1 MTLIDISY
9 LNKVESTNDYSINL
23 IKKNISIRGIVVS
36 DTQTNGRGRHG
47 NYWISNKGNVF
58 CSIYKKVKNHKDIL
72 NAQFNSLKI
81 IVKFLKKTGVNK
93 KKIKIKQ
100 PNDILIDNKKICG
113 ILVESTK
120 YKKNLYLIVGIG
132 LNLISSP
139 KIKNYPTTN
148 LNEIAN
154 KHIRIN
160 EVENSLRK
168 IFENNLLKIY
178 SIKGNN

>member
-23 IKKNISIRGIVVS
+23 IKKNISIRGIVFS
-36 DTQTNGRGRHG
+36 DIQTNGRGRRG

-132 LNLISSP
+132 LNLICSP
-139 KIKNYPTTN
+139 KIENYRTTFLNKYVKKKINKFEFVNFTKKKN
-148 LNEIAN
+148 
-154 KHIRIN
+154 
-160 EVENSLRK
+160 
-168 IFENNLLKIY
+168 
-178 SIKGNN
+178 

>member
-23 IKKNISIRGIVVS
+23 IKKNISIRGIVFS
-36 DTQTNGRGRHG
+36 DIQTNGRGRRG

-93 KKIKIKQ
+93 KK
-100 PNDILIDNKKICG
+100 
-113 ILVESTK
+113 
-120 YKKNLYLIVGIG
+120 
-132 LNLISSP
+132 
-139 KIKNYPTTN
+139 
-148 LNEIAN
+148 
-154 KHIRIN
+154 
-160 EVENSLRK
+160 
-168 IFENNLLKIY
+168 
-178 SIKGNN
+178 

>member
-1 MTLIDISY
+1 LTSIDISF

-23 IKKNISIRGIVVS
+23 IKKNISIRGIVFS
-36 DTQTNGRGRHG
+36 DIQTNGRGRRG

-81 IVKFLKKTGVNK
+81 IVKFLKKIGVNK

-120 YKKNLYLIVGIG
+120 YKKSLYLIVGIG

-139 KIKNYPTTN
+139 KIENYRTTF
-148 LNEIAN
+148 LNKYAKKKIN
-154 KHIRIN
+154 KFEFVN
-160 EVENSLRK
+160 FTKKK
-168 IFENNLLKIY
+168 IKFF
-178 SIKGNN
+178 